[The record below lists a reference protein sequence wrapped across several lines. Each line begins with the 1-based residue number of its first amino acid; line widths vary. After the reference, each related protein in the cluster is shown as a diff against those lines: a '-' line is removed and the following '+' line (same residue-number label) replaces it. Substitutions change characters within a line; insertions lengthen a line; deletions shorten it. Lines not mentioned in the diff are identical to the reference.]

1 MSAPGDSAAT
11 ISRRSW
17 PYELEDKTLSIVGAG
32 NIGKKVARLT
42 QAFHMRVRYYDVD
55 RLGGDAEDA
64 LGARFALFPELL
76 KISDIVSLHVPL
88 DTRPQTDGGGEL
100 GLMKPMPIL
109 INTCRAPWS
118 TRTRS
123 MMLR

>member
-1 MSAPGDSAAT
+1 MARQRFLVDHGPTNSRT
-11 ISRRSW
+11 RRSA
-17 PYELEDKTLSIVGAG
+17 SSGAG

-88 DTRPQTDGGGEL
+88 DTTTP
-100 GLMKPMPIL
+100 
-109 INTCRAPWS
+109 N
-118 TRTRS
+118 
-123 MMLR
+123 

>member
-1 MSAPGDSAAT
+1 MSAPGDGAAT

-42 QAFHMRVRYYDVD
+42 QAFHMRVRYCDVD

-64 LGARFALFPELL
+64 LGARFALCPELL

-88 DTRPQTDGGGEL
+88 DTTTP
-100 GLMKPMPIL
+100 
-109 INTCRAPWS
+109 N
-118 TRTRS
+118 
-123 MMLR
+123 